1 MTRLATWWE
10 GLKPQHRRAIRD
22 GAIVSGII
30 FNLVVI
36 FAWGS
41 RLLLWGDAQSWYT
54 IDLNDLYGRAEVSLL
69 ETGAFRLAPVIAWVM
84 YPFTKV
90 PWELWVAGYVVVSL
104 VAVAIVGQ
112 RWTPILVLAFP
123 PIFLELINGN
133 IHLFMALAI
142 WAGMRWPAAWSFIL
156 LTKVTPGVGVLWF
169 AFRREWR
176 NLAVALGATAAIVA
190 VGFAINPQQWQDW
203 IHSLV
208 VSANGP
214 QVGTLPPLLLR
225 LPVAAA
231 IVWYAAWSNRAW
243 VVPFACVL
251 AMPTIWIQS
260 SALLL
265 ASIAL
270 YRDRAWFEKKSP
282 ALPSYASDAH
292 GPQGVRASEMARPAE
307 LARPAEMTR
316 PADLTEVTTA

>member
-10 GLKPQHRRAIRD
+10 GLKPQQRRAIRD
-22 GAIVSGII
+22 GAIVSGLI
-30 FNLVVI
+30 FNFVVV
-36 FAWGS
+36 FVWGS

-69 ETGAFRLAPVIAWVM
+69 EVGAFRLAPVIAWAM
-84 YPFTKV
+84 YPFTRV
-90 PWELWVAGYVVVSL
+90 PWELWVAGYLALSL
-104 VAVAIVGQ
+104 GAVALLG
-112 RWTPILVLAFP
+112 RKWTLVLLFAFP
-123 PIFLELINGN
+123 PVLLELLNGN

-156 LTKVTPGVGVLWF
+156 LTKVTPGIGVLWF

-176 NLAVALGATAAIVA
+176 NLAIALGTTAAIVA
-190 VGFAINPQQWQDW
+190 VGYAINPQQWQEW
-203 IHSLV
+203 VHSLV

-225 LPVAAA
+225 LPCAVAL
-231 IVWYAAWSNRAW
+231 VWYAAWSNRAW

-265 ASIAL
+265 ASLAL
-270 YRDRAWFEKKSP
+270 YRDRAWFAK
-282 ALPSYASDAH
+282 
-292 GPQGVRASEMARPAE
+292 PAE
-307 LARPAEMTR
+307 VTR
-316 PADLTEVTTA
+316 KTEVSRRMTEVTPA